1 MADDYPEGSYDE
13 QKGALSNSLRERL
26 EERLRELEDAEVN
39 DNAEKAKILRGRKLR
54 KKSVLHEISQ
64 RLRGRVHVREIASF
78 CEELGLMLAAGMTIV
93 PALRTLAERRHN
105 PSFCRML
112 RDMADMIESGATF
125 TEAASVYRY
134 QFGKFFI
141 SLFHA
146 GERSGTLV
154 NSLQRVAKEGE
165 NITHFRYKLTS
176 VLIYPVIVVLVA
188 TVVIGFAFS
197 FTMSTFA
204 PLMQTFDVEVP
215 WTMQTLIRIGTAI
228 QSKNFWVTAAG
239 GFLVIFFA
247 YVIANMFSVFRLI
260 RGRILIRL
268 PFIRS
273 YVKQALV
280 VNFSRVFS
288 TMLHAGVP
296 LPEALEATRE
306 TTKNEVVRL
315 AIDRTYE
322 AVREGKR
329 VVPPLVREQVFPP
342 LAHDMM
348 MVGEETGSLDTIF
361 SRIAD
366 IYEKKFS
373 NDMEILGKILQPAI
387 IVFLAGIVGFIVISL
402 FQTYATLLSDLG
414 LGM

>member
-1 MADDYPEGSYDE
+1 MSDDYPEGSYDE

-39 DNAEKAKILRGRKLR
+39 ENAEKAKMLRGRKLR
-54 KKSVLHEISQ
+54 KKSALHEIKQ
-64 RLRGRVHVREIASF
+64 RFRGRIGVREIASF
-78 CEELGLMLAAGMTIV
+78 CEELGLMLDAGMTIV

-105 PSFCRML
+105 PLFCRML

-125 TEAASVYRY
+125 TEAASVYQY
-134 QFGKFFI
+134 QFGKFFL

-165 NITHFRYKLTS
+165 NITQFRHKLAS
-176 VLIYPVIVVLVA
+176 VMIYPVIVILVA
-188 TVVIGFAFS
+188 MLVIGFAFS
-197 FTMSTFA
+197 FTMSTFT
-204 PLMQTFDVEVP
+204 PLMHSLDVEVP
-215 WTMQTLIRIGTAI
+215 RTMQTLIRIGSALR
-228 QSKNFWVTAAG
+228 SKNLWVTIAA

-247 YVIANMFSVFRLI
+247 YVIANRFSVFRLI

-268 PFIRS
+268 PVVRK

-306 TTKNEVVRL
+306 TTRNEVVRL
-315 AIDRTYE
+315 TIDRTYE

-329 VVPPLVREQVFPP
+329 VVPPLIREKIFPP
-342 LAHDMM
+342 LAYDMM
-348 MVGEETGSLDTIF
+348 RVGEETGSLDTIF

-366 IYEKKFS
+366 IYDKKFA
-373 NDMEILGKILQPAI
+373 NDMEILGKIVQPAV
-387 IVFLAGIVGFIVISL
+387 IVILACIVGFIVISL
-402 FQTYATLLSDLG
+402 FQTYVTLLSDLG
-414 LGM
+414 LGI